1 MGRVVEGLRMC
12 RIREWRCLCAFAC
25 RLTRLPILQGMAGI
39 CTPSPQEHASRRD
52 QELSQTDG
60 EPTARRHT
68 LHPAAEHTLSAH
80 PCSDCDSGRA
90 CR

>member
-39 CTPSPQEHASRRD
+39 CTPSPQE
-52 QELSQTDG
+52 LSQTDG